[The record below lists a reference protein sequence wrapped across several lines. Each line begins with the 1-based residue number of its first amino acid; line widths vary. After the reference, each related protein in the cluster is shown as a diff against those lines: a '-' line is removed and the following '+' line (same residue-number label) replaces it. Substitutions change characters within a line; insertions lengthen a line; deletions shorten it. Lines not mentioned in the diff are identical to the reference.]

1 MDEHFAPSVHGVMP
15 WNVAHENM
23 YDTHN
28 MRGAPPTYA
37 QVHFPAPVHTN
48 ESVAQWKAHREQT
61 LREWG
66 QKRESQMHRMPSC
79 LMDQMMS
86 GSGLFPIR
94 HIDEQEWLTPEEIGM
109 VTSLEA
115 VLQRTGHGRNL
126 ALDMLTPRIYNLN
139 VKIILDNSGSMGLDM
154 MGEQTNTGP
163 TNTWIDKTCSYISVT
178 NQNGNPNRYYDID
191 QAFAAMFD
199 ASQPQCNCCCRMFA
213 GCCGA
218 NGPCP
223 PLPVP
228 QRIQGGIDPRHRRWF
243 FARDHLAKW
252 LTVYRTMGIE
262 PPVYLLNNMGPHR
275 ARGPNNS
282 IKVTNTDVNELFSHN
297 PSGGT
302 PLTEVIASALA
313 DHKAEAPDQGLFL
326 LILTDG
332 EATNM
337 DSFNTLLDSIQWGAH
352 GDVQVCLNGLSLV
365 PEDLEWFENEECDDT
380 RIRTVEAFEVEQ
392 QQMLRKEVIGTEGDY
407 NFDMHV
413 FRTLV
418 TNFYP
423 ADYDVEAPMQ
433 NIRHRLY
440 ATCHGRDRW
449 WMQSCCACYGTYKD
463 ITTERQPW
471 GKTFGCNGGPC
482 GLYCCC
488 SKLTGVFCCT
498 PLYLGTCFCCFGC
511 LQGQECCKCRPT
523 ECCEACT
530 CGGGE

>member
-191 QAFAAMFD
+191 Q
-199 ASQPQCNCCCRMFA
+199 
-213 GCCGA
+213 
-218 NGPCP
+218 
-223 PLPVP
+223 VP
-228 QRIQGGIDPRHRRWF
+228 H
-243 FARDHLAKW
+243 
-252 LTVYRTMGIE
+252 
-262 PPVYLLNNMGPHR
+262 
-275 ARGPNNS
+275 S
-282 IKVTNTDVNELFSHN
+282 
-297 PSGGT
+297 
-302 PLTEVIASALA
+302 
-313 DHKAEAPDQGLFL
+313 
-326 LILTDG
+326 
-332 EATNM
+332 
-337 DSFNTLLDSIQWGAH
+337 
-352 GDVQVCLNGLSLV
+352 
-365 PEDLEWFENEECDDT
+365 
-380 RIRTVEAFEVEQ
+380 
-392 QQMLRKEVIGTEGDY
+392 
-407 NFDMHV
+407 
-413 FRTLV
+413 
-418 TNFYP
+418 
-423 ADYDVEAPMQ
+423 
-433 NIRHRLY
+433 
-440 ATCHGRDRW
+440 
-449 WMQSCCACYGTYKD
+449 
-463 ITTERQPW
+463 
-471 GKTFGCNGGPC
+471 
-482 GLYCCC
+482 
-488 SKLTGVFCCT
+488 CT
-498 PLYLGTCFCCFGC
+498 PLLYPTLHMHYIQVPHSSHAFPNSSHCSIRTCIYSAM
-511 LQGQECCKCRPT
+511 LVTALRLSVMLVE
-523 ECCEACT
+523 
-530 CGGGE
+530 